1 MVCGDSL
8 EYLDNEVPI
17 SCSYCGKKFKGMIK
31 CPNEHYICDDCHNN
45 KSISLAKEICSNTSS
60 TSPLEIFELIDSS
73 PVIPM
78 LGCHHAYM
86 SAAALLSAIKNEGTI
101 QVSEKMMNE
110 VFDRTGRQA
119 IGGFCGLTGL
129 CGIAPAIGACFAVIT
144 GSKCGM
150 DKEQRITMN
159 AVSQIVSAIAGLTGP
174 SCCKAYARKSL
185 ETAQFFLE
193 KNMRICLSKPTEKI
207 YCRHYKNHP
216 HGCRKEKCPYYPI
229 I

>member
-1 MVCGDSL
+1 M
-8 EYLDNEVPI
+8 EYLEIEVPI
-17 SCSYCGKKFKGMIK
+17 SCSHCGKKFKGMIK

-45 KSISLAKEICSNTSS
+45 ISIVLTKEISSNTSS

-73 PVIPM
+73 ELIPM

-86 SAAALLSAIKNEGTI
+86 TAAAFISAIRNEGTI
-101 QVSEKMMNE
+101 QVSEEMMNE
-110 VFDRTGRQA
+110 VFHRTGRQA

-129 CGIAPAIGACFAVIT
+129 CGIVPALGACFAVIT

-150 DKEQRITMN
+150 DKEQKITMD
-159 AVSQIVSAIAGLTGP
+159 AVSRIVSIIAELTGP
-174 SCCKAYARKSL
+174 SCCKAYAIKSL
-185 ETAQFFLE
+185 EAAQLFLE
-193 KNMRICLSKPTEKI
+193 ETMRICLSKPTEKI

-229 I
+229 R